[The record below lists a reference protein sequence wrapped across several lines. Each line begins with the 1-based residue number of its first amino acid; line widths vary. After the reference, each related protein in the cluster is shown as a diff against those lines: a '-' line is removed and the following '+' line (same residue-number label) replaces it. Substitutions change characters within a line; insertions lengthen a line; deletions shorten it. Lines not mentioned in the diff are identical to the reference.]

1 MPPSPPR
8 PPATGTLPGL
18 DLESGARDRVL
29 GPGVLLLAGRA
40 RATAPG
46 LIAQI
51 QAIAHAAPFR
61 RMTTQGGRTMSV
73 AMTNCGTL
81 GWISDSRGY
90 RYTTHDPLSGQPW
103 PALPDIFTALAAE
116 AAAEAGYPGFTP
128 DACLIN
134 RYEPGTRLTLHQDRN
149 EHDFGQ
155 PIVSVSLGLPAV
167 FLWGG
172 PARSDRV
179 QRVPLEHGDIVAW
192 GGPARLAHHG
202 IHPLAEGTHAL
213 TGRTR
218 LNLTFRR
225 AG

>member
-1 MPPSPPR
+1 MPPR
-8 PPATGTLPGL
+8 PSHPPAVGTLPGL
-18 DLESGARDRVL
+18 DLEAGARDRVL
-29 GPGVLLLAGRA
+29 APGAMLLAGRA
-40 RATAPG
+40 RATAAD

-51 QAIAHAAPFR
+51 QAITRAAPFR
-61 RMTTQGGRTMSV
+61 QMITPGGRTMSV
-73 AMTNCGTL
+73 AMTNCGPL

-90 RYTTHDPLSGQPW
+90 RYTPHDPLTGQPW
-103 PALPDIFTALAAE
+103 PAMPDSFLTLAMHTAT
-116 AAAEAGYPGFTP
+116 EAGYPGFTP

-134 RYEPGTRLTLHQDRN
+134 RYEPRTRLTLHQDRN
-149 EHDFGQ
+149 EREFGQ
-155 PIVSVSLGLPAV
+155 PIVSISLGLPAV

-172 PARSDRV
+172 PTRTDPVR
-179 QRVPLEHGDIVAW
+179 RVPLAHGDIVVW

-213 TGRTR
+213 TGHTR

>member
-1 MPPSPPR
+1 MPPR
-8 PPATGTLPGL
+8 PPATNPLPGL
-18 DLESGARDRVL
+18 DLASGARDRVL
-29 GPGVLLLAGRA
+29 GPGAMLLAGRA
-40 RATAPG
+40 RATAPE

-51 QAIAHAAPFR
+51 EAIARAAPSR
-61 RMTTQGGRTMSV
+61 RMATPGGRTMSV

-81 GWISDSRGY
+81 GWVSDARGY
-90 RYTTHDPLSGQPW
+90 RYTTHDPLTGLPW
-103 PALPDIFTALAAE
+103 PAMPAPFATLAIK
-116 AAAEAGYPGFTP
+116 AAAEAGYPDFTP

-149 EHDFGQ
+149 EHDFSQ
-155 PIVSVSLGLPAV
+155 PIVSVSLGLPAI

-172 PARSDRV
+172 PTRTDPV

-202 IHPLAEGTHAL
+202 IHPLAEGTHPL